1 MSSLRDVDF
10 FYDKFLLIL
19 NYFNNMK
26 NKYK

>member
-10 FYDKFLLIL
+10 FYDKLLLIL